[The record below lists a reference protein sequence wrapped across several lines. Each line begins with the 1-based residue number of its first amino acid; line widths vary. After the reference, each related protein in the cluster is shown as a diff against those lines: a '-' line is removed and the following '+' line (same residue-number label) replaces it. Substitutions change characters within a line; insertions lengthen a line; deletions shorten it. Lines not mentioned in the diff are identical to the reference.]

1 MGQDQDREITYLL
14 PAWSNRFDLEKTDLI
29 YCQVELD
36 GEKQDR
42 TKNTDTGRLGTR
54 AMVSW

>member
-1 MGQDQDREITYLL
+1 MGQDKDREITYLL
-14 PAWSNRFDLEKTDLI
+14 PAWSNRFDLKKTDLI

-42 TKNTDTGRLGTR
+42 TKNTGTGD
-54 AMVSW
+54 WE